1 MLSEP
6 NISYKPFWGIC
17 RPLNSWRANSPNPI
31 QIYCAFKFKDEYLEV
46 DGKRCLYSDILKC
59 SIQNEDA
66 NFKGKTKPFTHTILG
81 QTPFMAGAI
90 EPMMYVGIKLTLKDG
105 TVLPIYVSKKKA
117 LLNSDMYLSDLK
129 EAKSIL
135 F

>member
-1 MLSEP
+1 M
-6 NISYKPFWGIC
+6 
-17 RPLNSWRANSPNPI
+17 
-31 QIYCAFKFKDEYLEV
+31 
-46 DGKRCLYSDILKC
+46 YSDILKC

-105 TVLPIYVSKKKA
+105 TV
-117 LLNSDMYLSDLK
+117 
-129 EAKSIL
+129 
-135 F
+135 

>member
-1 MLSEP
+1 MVNTNQYIKDRMDAEK
-6 NISYKPFWGIC
+6 IKEVIKDMC
-17 RPLNSWRANSPNPI
+17 EI
-31 QIYCAFKFKDEYLEV
+31 QDEYLEV

-105 TVLPIYVSKKKA
+105 TVLPIYVSKKKV

>member
-1 MLSEP
+1 MVDTNQYIKDRMDAEK
-6 NISYKPFWGIC
+6 IKEVIKDMC
-17 RPLNSWRANSPNPI
+17 EI
-31 QIYCAFKFKDEYLEV
+31 QDEYLEV

-81 QTPFMAGAI
+81 QTPFMAGAK

-105 TVLPIYVSKKKA
+105 TVLPIYVSKKKV

-129 EAKSIL
+129 EAKTIL

>member
-1 MLSEP
+1 M
-6 NISYKPFWGIC
+6 
-17 RPLNSWRANSPNPI
+17 
-31 QIYCAFKFKDEYLEV
+31 
-46 DGKRCLYSDILKC
+46 YSDILKC

-105 TVLPIYVSKKKA
+105 TVLKKV

>member
-1 MLSEP
+1 
-6 NISYKPFWGIC
+6 
-17 RPLNSWRANSPNPI
+17 
-31 QIYCAFKFKDEYLEV
+31 
-46 DGKRCLYSDILKC
+46 
-59 SIQNEDA
+59 
-66 NFKGKTKPFTHTILG
+66 
-81 QTPFMAGAI
+81 MAGAI

-105 TVLPIYVSKKKA
+105 TVLPIYVSNKKV